1 MHGENAH
8 YMLYRAI
15 QWYKKA
21 AEAGDKRAL
30 QRLRATAPGALP
42 SKLMGPRR
50 PMEAVEQP
58 QEDEPVEATATGKQK
73 DKDCIIM

>member
-1 MHGENAH
+1 MSSCS
-8 YMLYRAI
+8 RAI

-30 QRLRATAPGALP
+30 QRLRNTAPGALP
-42 SKLMGPRR
+42 SKMMGPRR
-50 PMEAVEQP
+50 PMEAPEQADEEDEQP
-58 QEDEPVEATATGKQK
+58 AEATTGKQK